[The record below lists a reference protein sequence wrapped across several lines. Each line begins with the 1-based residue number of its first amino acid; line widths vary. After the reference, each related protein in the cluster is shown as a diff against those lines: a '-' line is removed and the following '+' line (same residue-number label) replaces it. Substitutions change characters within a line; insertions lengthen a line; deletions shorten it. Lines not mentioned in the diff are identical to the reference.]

1 MNDDEITISH
11 QTIKPQAIIH
21 KNRSQRQISEL
32 TKLYSKMC
40 IFSCFVFKSDEYS
53 VAYENLQSNTDAYK
67 LVAYKKKRV

>member
-1 MNDDEITISH
+1 MTMRSQLATRLLNLKQSST
-11 QTIKPQAIIH
+11 